1 MKDNLAVLERIG
13 EFRTRELLLV
23 GGGSRNALWNQ
34 IKADMLN
41 LPVKV
46 IDESETTVLGAAL
59 FAWYATG
66 YYASAEEARAQVNYH
81 YQYYQPGDQQP
92 LYQSIIASPAP
103 MAATISLKGE
113 CHA

>member
-1 MKDNLAVLERIG
+1 MLERIG

-23 GGGSRNALWNQ
+23 GGGSRNMLWNQ
-34 IKADMLN
+34 IKADVLN

-59 FAWYATG
+59 FAWHATG
-66 YYASAEEARAQVNYH
+66 YYASAEQARAQVNYR
-81 YQYYQPGDQQP
+81 YQYYYPGEQQP
-92 LYQSIIASPAP
+92 LYQSLNESPAP
-103 MAATISLKGE
+103 LAATIPLTGE